1 MMIQTNK
8 KGSWFEIT
16 VPGEWEKYT
25 LETLFKDF
33 WKAPKKLVHTFRM
46 EKSVLLNGQVPDW
59 TLPLSKNERL
69 SLKLFTEEESTFIPQ
84 YLNVDIIYEDDHLIV
99 FNKPA
104 GMDTHPN
111 ADGQTGTLANA
122 AAFHMQAIG
131 EVNRTRHIHRLD
143 RDTTGAVLFA
153 KNPLIAAILDKM
165 LEERSIK
172 RTYLALADGIIKQKK
187 GTIDKPIGR
196 DRHHPTRRRIS
207 DTGQQA
213 ITHFKVLEKLKQRDL
228 TLVQCSLDTGR
239 THQIRV
245 HFSSIG
251 HPLAGDELYGGS
263 DAFHRQAL
271 HAVKM
276 EFSHPF
282 TQEKIICHAPFID
295 EEPIFINIDPY
306 EI

>member
-1 MMIQTNK
+1 MIHTNK
-8 KGSWFEIT
+8 RGNWFEIT
-16 VPGEWEKYT
+16 VPEEWEKHT
-25 LETLFKDF
+25 LETLFKEV

-59 TLPLSKNERL
+59 TLPLRKNERL
-69 SLKLFTEEESTFIPQ
+69 SLELFTDEEPTFIPE
-84 YLNVDIIYEDDHLIV
+84 YLDVEVIHEDDHLIV

-111 ADGQTGTLANA
+111 EDGQTGTLANA
-122 AAFHMQAIG
+122 AAFHMQASG
-131 EVNRTRHIHRLD
+131 ETNRPRHIHRLD

-172 RTYLALADGIIKQKK
+172 RTYVALADGIIRQKK

-196 DRHHPTRRRIS
+196 DRHHATRRRVS
-207 DTGQQA
+207 ATGQKA
-213 ITHFKVLEKLKQRDL
+213 VTHFKVLEKLNQKNL
-228 TLVQCSLDTGR
+228 SLLQCSLDTGR

-245 HFSSIG
+245 HFSAIG
-251 HPLAGDELYGGS
+251 HPLAGDKLYGGS
-263 DAFHRQAL
+263 DTFYRQAL

-276 EFSHPF
+276 EFIHPF

>member
-1 MMIQTNK
+1 MIQTNK
-8 KGSWFEIT
+8 KGNWFEIT
-16 VPGEWEKYT
+16 VPVEWEKYT
-25 LETLFKDF
+25 VETLFKDF

-46 EKSVLLNGQVPDW
+46 EKGVLLNGQLPDW
-59 TLPLSKNERL
+59 TLPLRKSERL
-69 SLKLFTEEESTFIPQ
+69 SVKLFTEEESSYVPQ
-84 YLNVDIIYEDDHLIV
+84 YLNVEVLYEDDHLIV

-111 ADGQTGTLANA
+111 EDGQTGTLANA
-122 AAFHMQAIG
+122 AAFHMQASG
-131 EVNRTRHIHRLD
+131 EVNRPRHIHRLD

-172 RTYLALADGIIKQKK
+172 RIYLALADGIIRQKK

-196 DRHHPTRRRIS
+196 DRHHPTRRRVS
-207 DTGQQA
+207 ETGQHA
-213 ITHFKVLEKLKQRDL
+213 ITHFKVLEKLKQKNL
-228 TLVQCSLDTGR
+228 TLVQCTLDTGR

-263 DAFHRQAL
+263 DAFYRQAL
-271 HAVKM
+271 HAAKM
-276 EFSHPF
+276 EFTHPF

-295 EEPIFINIDPY
+295 EEPIFINIDPN